1 VCDLIK
7 EVKNSNGRQ
16 RSEPQS
22 KRVARFWSSLYVHCK
37 TCADWAARRTADA
50 VGVANWMVV
59 PRERNRTAHET
70 LRVVLSTLQDM
81 EWKARESPLDGAKW
95 AAVTAYMQMDVRYC
109 RQVSEVANREQ
120 IAQSAV

>member
-1 VCDLIK
+1 MEGSVASHKANEWLDFGLLCTCTARHALT
-7 EVKNSNGRQ
+7 GR
-16 RSEPQS
+16 
-22 KRVARFWSSLYVHCK
+22 HGG
-37 TCADWAARRTADA
+37 RRTADA
-50 VGVANWMVV
+50 VGVANWMVG